1 VFSRLA
7 REHIANPRNRGSL
20 PLATTQGSSHY
31 PECGDR
37 FQLYLRIE
45 TDRIQEA
52 SFEAQGCGHVLV
64 MGSIGTEA
72 VTGITIDQAKKITA
86 FEWDQRVGGFPPAK
100 RHAILMFMESLHQA
114 LGAAQL

>member
-7 REHIANPRNRGSL
+7 REHIANPRNRGTL
-20 PLATTQGSSHY
+20 PQATAQGCSSY
-31 PECGDR
+31 PECGDK
-37 FQLYLRIE
+37 FQLYLRI
-45 TDRIQEA
+45 DSGRIEEA
-52 SFEAQGCGHVLV
+52 SFEAQACAPVLV
-64 MGSIGTEA
+64 MGSMGTEA
-72 VTGITIDQAKKITA
+72 LTGLGVDQAKKITA